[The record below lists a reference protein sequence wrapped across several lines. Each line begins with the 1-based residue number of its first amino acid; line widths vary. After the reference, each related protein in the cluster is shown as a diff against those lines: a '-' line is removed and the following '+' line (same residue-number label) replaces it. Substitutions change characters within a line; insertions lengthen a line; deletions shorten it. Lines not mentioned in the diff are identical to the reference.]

1 MVFNL
6 RTPKPVPVVLPA
18 SGEADDEVEEQREDT
33 NTMLFRAA
41 QTAFEKLRPY
51 KNTGDRADHAIFNE
65 LVDER
70 IDEDLGVTTQSDL
83 LEPKQLI
90 RALRDALLYADHHHD
105 KLHVPCH
112 FAKYAKRRKLT
123 PGKTR
128 PPQLSEA
135 AVSDRA
141 V

>member
-18 SGEADDEVEEQREDT
+18 SGEAEDEVAEQREDI

-65 LVDER
+65 LVDEL
-70 IDEDLGVTTQSDL
+70 IVEIAEGEL
-83 LEPKQLI
+83 LL
-90 RALRDALLYADHHHD
+90 A
-105 KLHVPCH
+105 CS
-112 FAKYAKRRKLT
+112 FCN
-123 PGKTR
+123 
-128 PPQLSEA
+128 
-135 AVSDRA
+135 
-141 V
+141 